1 MNLPRTGEG
10 EPLNADSANIIR
22 AASSAQVRGGAH
34 PFRAFIVEV
43 PETRGMLKRVV
54 FPLSVL
60 AFFALFIYI
69 FGFHIK
75 GTRAYACSLSEAR
88 RNPAV
93 IAELGEPLEAGL
105 FAWTY
110 GYIQE
115 GSVTD
120 TSFRTSLSGPKAKG
134 TLRVRWYSSP
144 VGSSLHMELDAG
156 GRRRVVHNGSPRCR

>member
-1 MNLPRTGEG
+1 MKKFLFP
-10 EPLNADSANIIR
+10 I
-22 AASSAQVRGGAH
+22 AA
-34 PFRAFIVEV
+34 
-43 PETRGMLKRVV
+43 
-54 FPLSVL
+54 L

-69 FGFHIK
+69 FGLHIK
-75 GTRAYACSLSEAR
+75 GTKAYACSLAEAQR
-88 RNPAV
+88 DPTV
-93 IAELGEPLEAGL
+93 IAELGEPVKAGF

-144 VGSSLHMELDAG
+144 VGSSLRMELETG
-156 GRRRVVHNGSPRCR
+156 GRRRVVHDRSPRCR